1 VLRQHPRVKG
11 CTGRGAVELEE
22 ILGQGASWEANE
34 ALYKWRS
41 AWPRG
46 GNRYIQ
52 YLGPEGTLGGPKLE
66 LEGVRGR
73 GVCGLERSRCGLE
86 DGTR

>member
-1 VLRQHPRVKG
+1 MMSVISKGKKLRRAARAAMTSSCEGLYGAGG
-11 CTGRGAVELEE
+11 CGIGGDSGARSKPGGKRGE
-22 ILGQGASWEANE
+22 
-34 ALYKWRS
+34 
-41 AWPRG
+41 
-46 GNRYIQ
+46 